1 MKRFLL
7 LSILLFVA
15 LQTTFAQIDSVDYY
29 YNLFAQSKGN
39 ERVVAADKLFAYLDR
54 EEFTDTTYIYAN
66 ADTTDMQIAVLS
78 WVGTWYYYDNNFDKS
93 VYYNQ
98 IALDLCR
105 AQNNTTYLG
114 DVLNTLAISLQVKGD
129 FPHALVYQTE
139 CYKLDS
145 ISGNLA
151 NLSSSLSNL
160 AALYLAIG
168 QPKAAERFILE
179 AIDTEK
185 QLNRGDKMAI
195 RLGMASEIYMK
206 MNNPHESYRFA
217 YQAYQIDSA
226 EHRDAKAAVRL
237 SQLSETYIAL
247 DSLSKAEK
255 ILRKAIPL
263 IDSAHNYH
271 SLAICYIQ
279 MGRINQHRGDNE
291 AAAKYYTE
299 ALQLTKKTG
308 NSYNEKNACRG
319 LAASLKETDPA
330 LALKYLERYTF
341 LADSMYREET
351 AIQLSHYSIKYE
363 TDKLQ
368 LINEEKVKEN
378 HRIVITTLVI
388 LISMIIIILGLI
400 YIIKIKTRS
409 QQLTKKIQQLREEF
423 FTNITHEFRTP
434 LTVILG
440 LARRLQKDE
449 SEAKASGERIER
461 QGNRLLT
468 LINSLLDISK
478 IKSAIDPPKL
488 QKGDIVVNIRMIVEG
503 LDYYANEKHIA
514 LGYRP
519 RENTL
524 ITMIEPEY
532 LQKIVSNLVANA
544 IKYTPEYG
552 RIDVTSRFEDK
563 NFVLSVSDTGK
574 GIKPE
579 HIPHIF
585 DTFYRAGETDPGT
598 GTGVGLSLVKICT
611 EALGGNVSV
620 SSDGSNGTTF
630 TVKLPVKELFDSEE
644 KALIAG
650 IAAHSS
656 PDSQCDILI
665 IEDDSDISYFIGS
678 ELNSMYNVT
687 YAFNGEDGYEK
698 AVQTLPDIII
708 TDVKMP
714 GMDGYTL
721 TKKVRENGVTSHIP
735 VIMVTAKTNIDD
747 KIRGIE
753 AGADAYLYKPFNS
766 EELLSTIKTI
776 LDNYRRLRQKF
787 AIAATTDEPQ
797 AADNQPESVDNA
809 EQEEKSSAVSVKNQ
823 EFILKLNDKIVSAM
837 HNGRPDVESLASD
850 MCMSRSQL
858 NRKIIAVTG
867 MNPTAYIIQMRIG
880 IAKSMLDND
889 ILTPIG
895 DIAMK
900 CGFDDVSYFSRV
912 FKQICGI
919 TPTQYRKKN

>member
-1 MKRFLL
+1 MAVV
-7 LSILLFVA
+7 LFMLPDLVA
-15 LQTTFAQIDSVDYY
+15 QTDSAEYYFALYTKSTDE
-29 YNLFAQSKGN
+29 
-39 ERVVAADKLFAYLDR
+39 ERVAAADKLMSFFYND
-54 EEFTDTTYIYAN
+54 EFTDSLIVYSGN
-66 ADTTDMQIAVLS
+66 DTTEMNLAVNALM
-78 WVGTWYYYDNNFDKS
+78 GTWYYYALDYDKS
-93 VYYNQ
+93 VYCCK

-105 AQNNTTYLG
+105 EQNNTVYLG
-114 DVLNTLAISLQVKGD
+114 DCLNTLAISLQCMGD
-129 FPHALVYQTE
+129 FPNALVYQTE

-145 ISGNLA
+145 ISGDLA
-151 NLSSSLSNL
+151 NLSSSLSNM

-168 QPKAAERFILE
+168 QPKAAEKFILE
-179 AIDTEK
+179 AIDAEK
-185 QLNRGDKMAI
+185 QLSRGDRMAI

-206 MNNPHESYRFA
+206 LNNPHESFRYA
-217 YQAYQIDSA
+217 YQAYQIDSS
-226 EHRDAKAAVRL
+226 ENRMAKAAVRL

-247 DSLSKAEK
+247 DSLSKAES
-255 ILRKAIPL
+255 IIRRAMPVL
-263 IDSAHNYH
+263 DSVQNYH
-271 SLAICYIQ
+271 SLAICNIQ
-279 MGRINQHRGDNE
+279 MGRISLHRGDNE
-291 AAAKYYTE
+291 AASRYFLEGYQLCEKIGNYYN
-299 ALQLTKKTG
+299 A
-308 NSYNEKNACRG
+308 KNACRG
-319 LAASLKETDPA
+319 LATSLKESDPK
-330 LALKYLERYTF
+330 LALHYLERYTV

-351 AIQLSHYSIKYE
+351 AIQLSHYRIKYE

-378 HRIVITTLVI
+378 HRIIITTLAI
-388 LISMIIIILGLI
+388 LIAMIITILGLV
-400 YIIKIKTRS
+400 YIIKIKTRA

-423 FTNITHEFRTP
+423 FTNVTHEFRTP

-488 QKGDIVVNIRMIVEG
+488 QQGDIVVHIRMIIEG

-552 RIDVTSRFEDK
+552 RIDVSSRFEDK
-563 NFVLSVSDTGK
+563 HFVLSVADTGK

-611 EALGGNVSV
+611 EALDGTVSV
-620 SSDGSNGTTF
+620 ESDGNGTVF
-630 TVKLPVKELFDSEE
+630 TVKLPIKELFDGEE
-644 KALIAG
+644 KTLIAG
-650 IAAHSS
+650 VAANSS
-656 PDSQCDILI
+656 PNSQCDILI

-735 VIMVTAKTNIDD
+735 VIMVTAKTNVDD

-776 LDNYRRLRQKF
+776 LDNYNRLRQKF
-787 AIAATTDEPQ
+787 AISTAAGNAQ
-797 AADNQPESVDNA
+797 APDNQPTTVETTDP
-809 EQEEKSSAVSVKNQ
+809 EEKSSAVSVKNQ
-823 EFILKLNDKIVSAM
+823 EFLLKLNDKIVAAM

-880 IAKSMLDND
+880 IAKKMLDSD
-889 ILTPIG
+889 YFAPIG
-895 DIAMK
+895 DIAAK

-912 FKQICGI
+912 FKQICGM
-919 TPTQYRKKN
+919 TPSQYRKKN